1 MRLMTILI
9 NLLQCWLSAFV
20 LNSTCAIVDD
30 GLSSKKQETIEVNAQ
45 VDGNGSTRL
54 SRNVRRIRTIPQFVL
69 SRDVARGALYSL
81 QASLSYAL
89 MLAVM

>member
-1 MRLMTILI
+1 MRLMTILVK
-9 NLLQCWLSAFV
+9 LLQYWLSAFV
-20 LNSTCAIVDD
+20 LNSTCAIGD
-30 GLSSKKQETIEVNAQ
+30 GFSSKKQETIEVNTQ
-45 VDGNGSTRL
+45 VAGNGSTRL

>member
-1 MRLMTILI
+1 MSILT
-9 NLLQCWLSAFV
+9 NLRQCWLSAFV
-20 LNSTCAIVDD
+20 LNSTCAIGDD
-30 GLSSKKQETIEVNAQ
+30 GFLSKKQETIEMNTQ
-45 VDGNGSTRL
+45 VEGNGGSTRL